1 MAKAKK
7 TQKSVLK
14 WKKKRWFK
22 VVAPKSFYEKDLGE
36 TTALMP
42 EETIGRTVETNLTA
56 LTKNFKHKNVN
67 VTFIVTKT
75 SGSLCHTSFYMYEI
89 SPAII
94 KRNIR
99 HGKDRIDDSFGL
111 VTKDG
116 KKAIIK
122 PLITTRQTTNNSV
135 NSLIRKTC
143 KDRIT
148 QFAKT
153 RNLSEFVNDVVGH
166 KLQIEM
172 RNILKKIYP
181 LKTFEIRVLKVMAP
195 ESEKVEEVQTD
206 DESKEEEN

>member
-36 TTALMP
+36 TTALTP
-42 EETIGRTVETNLTA
+42 EETKGRTVETNLTA

-67 VTFIVTKT
+67 VTFIVTRNT
-75 SGSLCHTSFYMYEI
+75 GSICHTSFYKYEI

-99 HGKDRIDDSFGL
+99 HGKDRIDDSFGIL
-111 VTKDG
+111 TKDG

-135 NSLIRKTC
+135 VSLIRKTC
-143 KDRIT
+143 KQKIT
-148 QFAKT
+148 ELAKT
-153 RNLSEFVNDVVGH
+153 KNLSDLVNDIVGH

-181 LKTFEIRVLKVMAP
+181 LKTFEIRVLKVISP
-195 ESEKVEEVQTD
+195 EEEKVEEVKTD
-206 DESKEEEN
+206 EESKEEEN